1 MANFAWKDAYL
12 RASRETDKKKLA
24 EQFYT
29 AEGAIFLRL
38 RELSDSDDSRKERN
52 EIQAACVGSGHEGLP
67 VALPAFGHSNLHT
80 VYEAPVFSLF
90 ANGTLLA

>member
-12 RASRETDKKKLA
+12 SASRETDNKKLG

-29 AEGAIFLRL
+29 AEGAIFLN
-38 RELSDSDDSRKERN
+38 SRKERN

-80 VYEAPVFSLF
+80 VFEAPVFSLF
-90 ANGTLLA
+90 ENGTLLA